1 MKNADNEDNVT
12 DDDASGTNSNSE
24 LEMAVYTVSDEIKN
38 ADLSS
43 GLVQLNGDIMQVGG
57 YIKTSDFYAKYAD
70 EYNFVYL

>member
-1 MKNADNEDNVT
+1 MKMLIMKIMLT

-43 GLVQLNGDIMQVGG
+43 GLVQLNGDNHAGG
-57 YIKTSDFYAKYAD
+57 RIYKDI
-70 EYNFVYL
+70 